1 MTADTTADTTFDTMH
16 GIGELL
22 RPGEHDYEAA
32 RQVWNG
38 TIDRHPALIAR
49 CRTTADVVAAVR
61 MATTTGLEIAV
72 RAGGHSIPGHSVCEG
87 GMVIDLTSMTTMEID
102 AERRV
107 ARVGPGLL
115 WRDYDAGTQAHG
127 LASPGGEIS
136 HTGVAGL
143 TLGGGIGWLS
153 RRHGLAC
160 DHLLGA
166 EIVLADG
173 RVIDVDDDTD
183 PELMWGLRGGG
194 GNFGIVTEFRFELHA
209 VAPLYAGLLIWPA
222 SESRRVLATYLDVAE
237 HASRDLSVVAS
248 QVVAPPAP
256 FVPAELRFQPVI
268 AVSLVWTGDPADGDA
283 AIATLRAQQPA
294 VDTVEVQPYTV
305 IQQWFDDGVPH
316 GRRYHVRSEWLGELD
331 EDAMTELIA
340 AAGEMSSPFNQ
351 ILVRR
356 LGGAI
361 ADVAPDA
368 TAFHFRDAAY
378 MLTVASG
385 WDAGPDEPHISW
397 SRRTW
402 ERLQPWSCGGGYVN
416 HLAADESR
424 DRVRAAYGPATWD
437 RLVALKQRVDPANVF
452 HLNQNVDPG
461 GGPASTGSNRSMI

>member
-1 MTADTTADTTFDTMH
+1 MTMHDTTFDTRDSSDTRRDTNP

-22 RPGEHDYEAA
+22 RPGDHDYELA
-32 RQVWNG
+32 RHVWNG
-38 TIDRHPALIAR
+38 TVDRHPALIAR
-49 CRTTADVVAAVR
+49 CRTTDEVVAAVS

-87 GMVIDLTSMTTMEID
+87 GLVIDLTSMTAMEID
-102 AERRV
+102 VERRIS
-107 ARVGPGLL
+107 RVGPGLL
-115 WRDYDAGTQAHG
+115 WRDYDAGTQARG

-153 RRHGLAC
+153 RRYGLAC
-160 DHLLGA
+160 DHLVGA

-173 RVIDVDDDTD
+173 SVIDVDDHSD

-194 GNFGIVTEFRFELHA
+194 GNFGIVTEFRFAVHD
-209 VAPLYAGLLIWPA
+209 VAPLFAGMLIWPA
-222 SESRRVLATYLDVAE
+222 SESRRVFATFLDVAE
-237 HASRDLSVVAS
+237 HAHRDLSVVAS

-256 FVPAELRFQPVI
+256 FVPTELRFQPVM

-283 AIATLRAQQPA
+283 AIESLRAEQPH
-294 VDTVEVQPYTV
+294 VDTVEVQPYTA

-316 GRRYHVRSEWLGELD
+316 GRRYHVRSEWLEELD
-331 EDAMTELIA
+331 GQAVTELVA
-340 AAGEMSSPFNQ
+340 AAAEMSSPFSQ

-361 ADVAPDA
+361 GDIAPDA
-368 TAFHFRDAAY
+368 TAFRFRDAAY

-385 WDAGPDEPHISW
+385 WDDGPDEPHVAW

-402 ERLQPWSCGGGYVN
+402 ERLQPWSCGGAYVN

-424 DRVRAAYGPATWD
+424 ERVREAYGPATWD
-437 RLVALKQRVDPANVF
+437 RLVALKRRVDPDNVF
-452 HLNQNVDPG
+452 HLNQNIDP
-461 GGPASTGSNRSMI
+461 TG